1 MSQNS
6 IKIINPFDAKEEE
19 NRGILLSFFSVS
31 RDIIM
36 KERKA
41 SYFNHFCFERL
52 NKNERRWLLINL
64 SNFINTLTVTKKG
77 TNESHSDDKE
87 VFLIPKEL
95 EILIST
101 FKSR

>member
-6 IKIINPFDAKEEE
+6 IKIIKPFDAKDEEIK
-19 NRGILLSFFSVS
+19 GILLSFFSVS

-64 SNFINTLTVTKKG
+64 SNFINTLTVTKIG
-77 TNESHSDDKE
+77 TNESHSDAKE
-87 VFLIPKEL
+87 IFLIPKEL

-101 FKSR
+101 FKSE